1 MYAVLAVMAEGTTH
15 EVPLRLTLFTAP
27 DLEEGAVVCNPMS
40 AGNEWQLNVLQGF
53 TGADGSNQLTV
64 TPEGAAGELLRRRTR
79 KGGGDGGERGSG
91 ANHRA
96 VPVRG
101 AAVGHSLEQAAAQ
114 RVAPRARPDLRGGRR
129 GRDQPRL
136 RRMACVLGSFGPTAA
151 SINL

>member
-1 MYAVLAVMAEGTTH
+1 MSEWRLRVTSSCSLTRAGPERRGT
-15 EVPLRLTLFTAP
+15 
-27 DLEEGAVVCNPMS
+27 
-40 AGNEWQLNVLQGF
+40 
-53 TGADGSNQLTV
+53 
-64 TPEGAAGELLRRRTR
+64 AAGELLRRRTR

-136 RRMACVLGSFGPTAA
+136 RAGEIDLRREATASRSSTAA
-151 SINL
+151 CCATAAGLKAHDAHSGSSCA